1 MNPFDSSIIT
11 FLNSF
16 ARHSW
21 AFDTFVYLISGNDLL
36 KGGVVVALIWWTWF
50 RPNADKEDTR
60 QHLICAIFACLVAVV
75 IARALALMLPFRER
89 PMVVAALHFQRPYGA
104 DDGGLIDWSSF
115 PSDHAAVFFSLAMS
129 IVFVWRAAGIA
140 ALSYVFLFIAMPR
153 LYLGFHYPTDIL
165 GGALIGI
172 ALALMARA
180 KLFCDWV
187 RSFIMPW
194 LQRSPGSFYACLF
207 ILTFQIAT
215 IFQSMRKIAHFLFLL
230 LQSHTT

>member
-21 AFDTFVYLISGNDLL
+21 TFDSLVYMLSSNDLL
-36 KGGVVVALIWWTWF
+36 KGGVVVAFIWWTWF
-50 RPNADKEDTR
+50 RPDVHKDDTR
-60 QHLICAIFACLVAVV
+60 LHLICAIFACLVAVV
-75 IARALALMLPFRER
+75 IARGLALMLPFRER
-89 PMVVAALHFQRPYGA
+89 PMVVAALHFQHPYGG
-104 DDGGLIDWSSF
+104 DYEGIIDWSSF

-129 IVFVWRAAGIA
+129 IFFVWRAVGIA

-172 ALALMARA
+172 VLALIARA

-215 IFQSMRKIAHFLFLL
+215 IFQSMRTIAHFLFFLFAPHI
-230 LQSHTT
+230 S

>member
-21 AFDTFVYLISGNDLL
+21 AFDSVVYLISGNDLL

-60 QHLICAIFACLVAVV
+60 QNLICAIFACLVAVV

-129 IVFVWRAAGIA
+129 IFFVWRAAGIA

-215 IFQSMRKIAHFLFLL
+215 IFQSMRKIAHFLFSL
-230 LQSHTT
+230 LQAHNT

>member
-1 MNPFDSSIIT
+1 MNPFDSSIIA

-21 AFDTFVYLISGNDLL
+21 AFDSFVYMISGNDLL

-50 RPNADKEDTR
+50 RPSADKANTR

-75 IARALALMLPFRER
+75 IARGLALLLPFRER
-89 PMVVAALHFQRPYGA
+89 PMTVAALHFQRPYGA
-104 DDGGLIDWSSF
+104 SDAGLIDWSSF
-115 PSDHAAVFFSLAMS
+115 PSDHAAVFFALAMS
-129 IVFVWRAAGIA
+129 IFFVWRAAGIA
-140 ALSYVFLFIAMPR
+140 ALSYVFLFIGMPR

-172 ALALMARA
+172 TLALIGRARI
-180 KLFCDWV
+180 FCDWV
-187 RSFIMPW
+187 GRYIMPW
-194 LQRSPGSFYACLF
+194 SQRSPGSFYACLF

-215 IFQSMRKIAHFLFLL
+215 LFQSMRGIARFLFSLV
-230 LQSHTT
+230 QAHNT